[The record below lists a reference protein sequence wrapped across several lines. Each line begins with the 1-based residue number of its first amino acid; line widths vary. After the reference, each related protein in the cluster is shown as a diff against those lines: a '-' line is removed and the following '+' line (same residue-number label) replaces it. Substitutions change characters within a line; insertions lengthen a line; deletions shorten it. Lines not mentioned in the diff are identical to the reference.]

1 MMIWERRSYH
11 FVSCNRISPFW
22 TRNVWL
28 TDSSGDGEAFLRC
41 NTLRSPPETNVACEN
56 RPSQKKIH
64 LPTIGG
70 HFLKMLDLQ
79 GSPPYLKAQF
89 RSRGSLRRAH
99 RFYLMM
105 ASSAALWCHWE
116 CILNIR
122 VCQQKKFNWIFWYQ
136 LVSFHFWYHLITS
149 TSHSIPKAWL
159 TCSMGFLPFDQK
171 TWEMAWRVFNQVSRH
186 HAMSSCPKTV
196 NNIYCGV
203 PQFNSYI
210 HL

>member
-1 MMIWERRSYH
+1 M
-11 FVSCNRISPFW
+11 
-22 TRNVWL
+22 
-28 TDSSGDGEAFLRC
+28 G
-41 NTLRSPPETNVACEN
+41 
-56 RPSQKKIH
+56 RPSWGATRSGAHQDSTKLRYPVKIGH
-64 LPTIGG
+64 PKRKFIFRPLGG
-70 HFLKMLDLQ
+70 IFVKMLDLQ

-122 VCQQKKFNWIFWYQ
+122 VCQQKKFNWIVWYQ

-171 TWEMAWRVFNQVSRH
+171 TWEMVWTVFNQVSRH
-186 HAMSSCPKTV
+186 HAMSSCPKNRQQHLLWCTPIQL
-196 NNIYCGV
+196 IYT
-203 PQFNSYI
+203 FIAS
-210 HL
+210 